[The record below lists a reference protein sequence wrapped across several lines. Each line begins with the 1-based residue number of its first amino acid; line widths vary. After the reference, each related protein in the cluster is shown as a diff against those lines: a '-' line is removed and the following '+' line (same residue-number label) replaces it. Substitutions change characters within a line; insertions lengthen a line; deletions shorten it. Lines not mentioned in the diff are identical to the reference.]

1 MFIKETA
8 NIKLIVFGLTRP
20 GLEPTVYST
29 RGEHANHYTT
39 DTVEPLIIILYIVQ
53 FHLEIKRSKTSKPN
67 VCH

>member
-39 DTVEPLIIILYIVQ
+39 DTVEPLIIILYIV
-53 FHLEIKRSKTSKPN
+53 L
-67 VCH
+67 